1 MEIDELFAG
10 MQRQEDIPRKRS
22 CFKKKKKRSCFG
34 MAFNP
39 GICIFL
45 QTQSVNQYK

>member
-22 CFKKKKKRSCFG
+22 CLKKKKKSCFG

-39 GICIFL
+39 GIYIFL
-45 QTQSVNQYK
+45 QTQSINPYK